1 MMGSLKLGIICPSE
15 IAFRRFLPACI
26 KISNIEF
33 QGVGVHSAIEKFGGK
48 KVNETEI
55 KEAIS
60 KQYLKAEEMVR
71 NYGGRIFNSYEEI
84 VTSSDIEAVYI
95 PLPPA
100 LHYKW
105 AKLALENNK
114 HVLLEKPFTTN
125 FNDTKDLICL
135 AKRHNCAVHENYM
148 FLYHR
153 QLKVIKDII
162 SNGKLGDIRLYR
174 IAFGF
179 PHRTQNDFRYN
190 KELGGGAFLDAGGYT
205 LKLASFLIGEEIK
218 IKYSTL
224 NYLDNLDVDGYGSA
238 TLVASDGSVV
248 QVAFGMDN
256 DYKCE
261 LEIWGSKG
269 TLYTNRILT
278 APVGYTPEIIIKHN
292 NEIEKISVESD
303 DTFYKSILSFMD
315 CITDKVS
322 RINNYKEIEIQAKL
336 ADSFISCVEKY

>member
-1 MMGSLKLGIICPSE
+1 MGNISLGIICPSE

-26 KISNIEF
+26 KISNIKF
-33 QGVGVHSAIEKFGGK
+33 RGVGVHSAIEKFGEK
-48 KVNETEI
+48 KVSETEI
-55 KEAIS
+55 KETIS
-60 KQYLKAEEMVR
+60 KQYSKAEEIVK

-84 VTSSDIEAVYI
+84 VTSPDIDAVYI

-125 FNDTKDLICL
+125 FNDTKALLCL
-135 AKRHNCAVHENYM
+135 AIEHSCAVHENYM
-148 FLYHR
+148 FLYHK
-153 QLKVIKDII
+153 QLKVIKKII
-162 SNGKLGDIRLYR
+162 SNGKLGDIRLHR
-174 IAFGF
+174 ISFGF
-179 PHRTQNDFRYN
+179 PRRTQNDFRYN

-205 LKLASFLIGEEIK
+205 LKLASLLLGEELK
-218 IKYSTL
+218 VKYSTL
-224 NYLDNLDVDGYGSA
+224 NRFYNLDVDGYGSA
-238 TLVASDGSVV
+238 TLVSDNGRVV

-278 APVGYTPEIIIKHN
+278 APVGYSPEIIIKHN

-315 CITDKVS
+315 CITDKDI
-322 RINNYKEIEIQAKL
+322 RLNNYKEIEIQAKL
-336 ADSFISCVEKY
+336 ADSFISCAEEY